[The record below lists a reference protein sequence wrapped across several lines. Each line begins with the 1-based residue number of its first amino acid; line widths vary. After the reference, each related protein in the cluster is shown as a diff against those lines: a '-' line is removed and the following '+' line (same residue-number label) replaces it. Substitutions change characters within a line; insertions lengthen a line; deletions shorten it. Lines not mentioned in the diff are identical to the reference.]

1 MAEPAMSVTPYW
13 ELTFDADGDTDG
25 GRCDRLAAEAARRG
39 VRDLIVFAHGWN
51 TDRSAATGLYSRFFA
66 PMPAL
71 APAARIGYVGV
82 VWPSMRFPDEPIP
95 DFPRS
100 AAAGAARCGALDGET
115 RDALSQTFPDR
126 AAVVDR
132 IGRLLELRPP
142 GEAALEEF
150 GGLVRLLADVAP
162 HGPQALFAADTL
174 AEGLPQDGPPEMF
187 AGPTAEVCAEFAR
200 ALAGLDAGSTLS
212 GDPASARSL
221 SGDPASGGSVSGGS
235 EAGPERGAVVAGFSL
250 PNPWDGA
257 HELLRQ
263 ATYYAMKRRAGT
275 VGERGLGPF
284 VGRLAAIAPA
294 VRVHLVGHS
303 FGGRLVS
310 FALRGLP
317 EGVRTVKSVTLL
329 QGAFSH
335 YAFAARLPHDARAGG
350 ALQGQQH
357 RVDGPLVC
365 CHSSFDAALGTMY
378 PLASRMAGD
387 ARGAVEEFGVGSLLG
402 AKWGAM
408 GHDGV
413 QAVPGTRAC
422 TLAEAL
428 AGPLPASGC
437 VNVDAAAVVRRGGAP
452 AGAHSDI
459 VHPELARLVLAAGR
473 VR

>member
-13 ELTFDADGDTDG
+13 ELTFDADGDTEG
-25 GRCDRLAAEAARRG
+25 GRPDRLAAEVARRG

-100 AAAGAARCGALDGET
+100 AAAGAVRRGALDGQT
-115 RDALSQTFPDR
+115 RHALLETFPGR
-126 AAVVDR
+126 AAAVDR
-132 IGRLLELRPP
+132 IGRLLEQRPP

-150 GGLVRLLADVAP
+150 GRLVRLLVDVAP

-174 AEGLPQDGPPEMF
+174 TDGVPQDGPQMF
-187 AGPTAEVCAEFAR
+187 AGPTAEVCEEFAG
-200 ALAGLDAGSTLS
+200 ALAGLDAGSPAS
-212 GDPASARSL
+212 GDPASDGL
-221 SGDPASGGSVSGGS
+221 PPDGPASDGLLPGGPV
-235 EAGPERGAVVAGFSL
+235 AGPERGRGVEGFSL

-284 VGRLAAIAPA
+284 VGRLAAVAPT

-350 ALQGQQH
+350 VLQGLQN

-387 ARGAVEEFGVGSLLG
+387 ARGVFEEFGVGSVLG

-413 QAVPGTRAC
+413 QAVPGTRAY

>member
-1 MAEPAMSVTPYW
+1 MADPAMSVTPYW
-13 ELTFDADGDTDG
+13 ELTFDADGDPA
-25 GRCDRLAAEAARRG
+25 RRPRDRLLAGVTERK

-51 TDRSAATGLYSRFFA
+51 NDRSSATRLYDRFFA
-66 PMPAL
+66 PVPRL

-82 VWPSMRFPDEPIP
+82 LWPAMRFSDEPIP
-95 DFPRS
+95 DLPRAV
-100 AAAGAARCGALDGET
+100 AAEAPPRPVLDKDTRHALLE
-115 RDALSQTFPDR
+115 TFPGR
-126 AAVVDR
+126 AILVDQ
-132 IGRLLELRPP
+132 IARLLEQQPP
-142 GEAALEEF
+142 EEAELEEF
-150 GGLVRLLADVAP
+150 GRLVRLLVEVVAP
-162 HGPQALFAADTL
+162 GPQALFAADTV
-174 AEGLPQDGPPEMF
+174 AEGVPQSEPEMV
-187 AGPTAEVCAEFAR
+187 AGSTAAACEEFAR
-200 ALAGLDAGSTLS
+200 ALAGLE
-212 GDPASARSL
+212 
-221 SGDPASGGSVSGGS
+221 ASG
-235 EAGPERGAVVAGFSL
+235 AQRGFRL

-275 VGERGLGPF
+275 VGERGLGRV
-284 VGRLAAIAPA
+284 VGQLAQAAPG

-303 FGGRLVS
+303 FGARLVS

-350 ALQGQQH
+350 VLQGQQN

-365 CHSSFDAALGTMY
+365 CHSRHDSALGTMY

-387 ARGAVEEFGVGSLLG
+387 SRSAAGLDLGRALG

-408 GHDGV
+408 GYGGT
-413 QAVPGTRAC
+413 QAVSGTRAYS
-422 TLAEAL
+422 LAEAL
-428 AGPLPASGC
+428 RTRLPVSGC
-437 VNVDAAAVVRRGGAP
+437 VNVDAAAVVRRGGPP

-459 VHPELARLVLAAGR
+459 LHEELARLVLAAGR

>member
-1 MAEPAMSVTPYW
+1 MADPAMSVTPYW
-13 ELTFDADGDTDG
+13 ELTFDADGDVDG
-25 GRCDRLAAEAARRG
+25 GRRDRLLSDVNRHG
-39 VRDLIVFAHGWN
+39 VHDLIVFSHGWN
-51 TDRSAATGLYSRFFA
+51 SDRSGASRLYSRFFA
-66 PMPAL
+66 PIPAL
-71 APAARIGYVGV
+71 APAAKIGYVGV
-82 VWPSMRFPDEPIP
+82 VWPSMRFSDEPIP

-100 AAAGAARCGALDGET
+100 VAAGPAHCPALDEGT
-115 RDALSQTFPDR
+115 RRALLETFPGR
-126 AAVVDR
+126 ATVVDR
-132 IGRLLELRPP
+132 IARMLEQRPP
-142 GEAALEEF
+142 EEAELEEF
-150 GGLVRLLADVAP
+150 GRLVRLLVDVVP
-162 HGPQALFAADTL
+162 PGPQALFAADTL
-174 AEGLPQDGPPEMF
+174 AEGVPQDEPEMF
-187 AGPTAEVCAEFAR
+187 TGSTAAACEEFAR
-200 ALAGLDAGSTLS
+200 ALAGLES
-212 GDPASARSL
+212 PC
-221 SGDPASGGSVSGGS
+221 
-235 EAGPERGAVVAGFSL
+235 GAEEFSL

-284 VGRLAAIAPA
+284 VGRLASVAPG

-335 YAFAARLPHDARAGG
+335 YAFATRLPHDARAGG
-350 ALQGQQH
+350 VLQGRQD
-357 RVDGPLVC
+357 RIDGPLVC
-365 CHSSFDAALGTMY
+365 CYSSFDAALGTMY

-387 ARGAVEEFGVGSLLG
+387 ERGAVEEFGIGAALG

-413 QAVPGTRAC
+413 QAVPGTRAY

-428 AGPLPASGC
+428 AAALPASGC

-452 AGAHSDI
+452 SGAHSDI

-473 VR
+473 IR